1 MFISN
6 AYAQGAG
13 AAGPDMGFF
22 IMLGLMFVVFYFF
35 LIRPQNKRRKEH
47 QEMVASGWWHDEHG
61 NHLKRNVPEILCLIH
76 SEISEAM
83 EGIRKGLMDDKVPS
97 RLMVEVE
104 LADALIRIFDLA
116 GAAGLDLGGALVD
129 KTNFNRDRADHKMEN
144 RLKEGGKKF

>member
-1 MFISN
+1 MTD
-6 AYAQGAG
+6 YKHVHTPLLPGQ
-13 AAGPDMGFF
+13 
-22 IMLGLMFVVFYFF
+22 V
-35 LIRPQNKRRKEH
+35 RPQLDEQAIASVLNGLSKVCH